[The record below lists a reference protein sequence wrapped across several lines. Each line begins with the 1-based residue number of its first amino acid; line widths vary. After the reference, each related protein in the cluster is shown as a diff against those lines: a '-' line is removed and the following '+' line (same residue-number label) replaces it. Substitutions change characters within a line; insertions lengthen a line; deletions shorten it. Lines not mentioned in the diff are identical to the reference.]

1 VRKSIFADAFAHH
14 VWATLRL
21 IDVCLPLS
29 PAQLETAVQGTYG
42 SILKTLRHFVEGD
55 GSYLFGITG
64 DRAYLVDEDHLELPE
79 VRAVMERYGAAWS
92 RLLAQDLDPD
102 TVFTE
107 HDDDGYERDAPLGI
121 RLAQALD
128 HGTDH
133 RSQIC
138 TTLTTLGVKPPD
150 IDVWAFGASAGR
162 IVERWPASQE
172 H

>member
-1 VRKSIFADAFAHH
+1 MKKSVLSDAFAHH
-14 VWATLRL
+14 VWATLQL

-29 PAQLETAVQGTYG
+29 PPQIATTVPGTYG
-42 SILKTLRHFVEGD
+42 SILKTFRHFVEGD

-64 DRAYLVDEDHLELPE
+64 DRAYLSDEDGMDLPE
-79 VRAVMERYGAAWS
+79 LRALMERHGAAWS

-102 TVFTE
+102 TVLTE
-107 HDDDGYERDAPLGI
+107 HDDDGYERDAPLSI

-138 TTLTTLGVKPPD
+138 TILTTLGVKPPE
-150 IDVWAFGASAGR
+150 IDVWAFGAREDR

>member
-1 VRKSIFADAFAHH
+1 MRKSVLADAFAHH
-14 VWATLRL
+14 LWATLRL
-21 IDVCLPLS
+21 IDACLALT
-29 PAQLETAVQGTYG
+29 PAQLATAVPGTYG
-42 SILKTLRHFVEGD
+42 PILKTFRHLVEGD

-64 DRAYLVDEDHLELPE
+64 DRAYLIDEDHLELPE
-79 VRAVMERYGAAWS
+79 LRAVMEPHGAAWS

-102 TVFTE
+102 AVFVE
-107 HDDDGYERDAPLGI
+107 HDDDGYERDAPLSI

-138 TTLTTLGVKPPD
+138 TTLTTVGVKPPG
-150 IDVWAFGASAGR
+150 IDVWDYAAHEGR

-172 H
+172 D